1 MRPPRS
7 VTAAYPALLCEDAR
21 DDRPDLLRARAA
33 GAGARAL
40 ARARS
45 SQRVDRAGRRHARRP
60 AVPRPAHGAA
70 GEGRVKLR
78 LVGLVS
84 FDPLT
89 GEPRPAI
96 AESWTVTRGGRGLF
110 VKLRDDVRFHGGSLL
125 TADDVAFTLSRLAS
139 QEFASA
145 SATLLAPIAGYGFV
159 HGDDDTES
167 ARARRELIG
176 VGVADRRTVEITLA
190 EP

>member
-60 AVPRPAHGAA
+60 AVPRPAHGDA

-78 LVGLVS
+78 LVALV
-84 FDPLT
+84 
-89 GEPRPAI
+89 
-96 AESWTVTRGGRGLF
+96 
-110 VKLRDDVRFHGGSLL
+110 LL
-125 TADDVAFTLSRLAS
+125 TASACVPDLTPDDEVA
-139 QEFASA
+139 
-145 SATLLAPIAGYGFV
+145 
-159 HGDDDTES
+159 
-167 ARARRELIG
+167 
-176 VGVADRRTVEITLA
+176 TVPT
-190 EP
+190 PDP